1 MLSHGK
7 CIPLVLASIIPWM
20 IMLLFNV
27 CVFISIRDY
36 KCICVDFSLLLN
48 WLEYFLNG
56 VLIVVKTKTTLFM
69 WRYWTTKYFISN
81 HGALLK
87 FWICLQLGNY
97 LIQIFFYI
105 EMISN
110 SFLWKSYLFSWS
122 WLVRSSSIFLVS
134 TIWLFLHQQWY
145 FQIIHGSYVFVS
157 VPLLGR

>member
-20 IMLLFNV
+20 IMLPFNDG
-27 CVFISIRDY
+27 VFISIRDF
-36 KCICVDFSLLLN
+36 KGICVDFSLLLN
-48 WLEYFLNG
+48 WLEYFFNG
-56 VLIVVKTKTTLFM
+56 VMIVVKTKTMLFM
-69 WRYWTTKYFISN
+69 WRYLTTKYFISN

-105 EMISN
+105 ERISN

-122 WLVRSSSIFLVS
+122 WLVRSSSIFLADL
-134 TIWLFLHQQWY
+134 LFDFSYTNNGIFKLFMVLMY
-145 FQIIHGSYVFVS
+145 LFQFLY
-157 VPLLGR
+157 